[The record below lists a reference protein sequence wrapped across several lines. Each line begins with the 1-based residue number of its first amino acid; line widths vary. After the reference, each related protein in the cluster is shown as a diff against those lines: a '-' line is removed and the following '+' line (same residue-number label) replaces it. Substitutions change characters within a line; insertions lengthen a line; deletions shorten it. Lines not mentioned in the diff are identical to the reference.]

1 MKKYLMSFSLFIV
14 AVTVALGSLYKHTGR
29 GLTLTFAIICGTV
42 AYHFCVRLFIAELF
56 NHFMDNR
63 ADCSKKWY
71 QLYRWEERFYKVIRV
86 KQWKQKM
93 PILDPRFFDPAV
105 RTWDEIAQAMCQAEL
120 VHETIVPLSF
130 LPVAASV
137 WLGALPVFLI
147 TSVFAA
153 LFDGLFVVMQRY
165 NRARVVRHLD
175 KTRRKQHLLDN

>member
-120 VHETIVPLSF
+120 VHETNVVVSFVPIF
-130 LPVAASV
+130 FAT
-137 WLGALPVFLI
+137 WFGALPVFLI
-147 TSVFAA
+147 TSILGALSDLVFV
-153 LFDGLFVVMQRY
+153 FIQRY
-165 NRARVVRHLD
+165 NRPRVMRMIARGHHNRC
-175 KTRRKQHLLDN
+175 

>member
-1 MKKYLMSFSLFIV
+1 MSRLIKTV
-14 AVTVALGSLYKHTGR
+14 AVAALAATAGCAAGYAATGISLL
-29 GLTLTFAIICGTV
+29 LTLAITAGTV
-42 AYHFCVRLFIAELF
+42 AYHFLMRLAVGGLF
-56 NHFMDNR
+56 QWKMHNR
-63 ADCSKKWY
+63 ADYRKPWY
-71 QLYRWEERFYKVIRV
+71 QLRPWEEALYQKLCVQRWKKYMPTYDAAQFDV
-86 KQWKQKM
+86 KRHSWE
-93 PILDPRFFDPAV
+93 
-105 RTWDEIAQAMCQAEL
+105 EIVQAMCQAEL